1 MHLPILPQTLLAAST
16 YLLAISHQMTRCGL
30 QDQQPREASSDAS
43 LWEELDDAIKSLTP
57 PLPSTP
63 TQVEKILG
71 VTRKP
76 GSKRGRSSLLDQTDA
91 IKCQGSSGSS
101 VQASGKTTDACQPLP
116 PSKSAKTNGKARA
129 TAEEIDKVVAANMFK
144 MSCSPPSSPPPG
156 SRIKSIS
163 DMPAE
168 EQQWYYCLAF
178 EEGSSS
184 SSSPGNMGVTSKGEG
199 SKTWQTTWDNS
210 NQSST
215 STFQPRCSKGIAIKY
230 QQRVTGSA
238 QKVLRR
244 KNLETGIGFS
254 MFYQTRADEAP
265 SVWNGSLVTRK
276 QQEDQGRRLPALE
289 GEAYGKQSH
298 ARKRTKLSIMRM
310 GQPQGDHMIREHD
323 VMGPDAQEAG
333 RSEVILRRVQE
344 SQDWAKREVKAE
356 FIRNC
361 SRRCS
366 MTDPIQISTSRILQ
380 QIPLESVVS

>member
-1 MHLPILPQTLLAAST
+1 MHLPILPQTPLAAST
-16 YLLAISHQMTRCGL
+16 YLLAISHQMTRRGL
-30 QDQQPREASSDAS
+30 QDQQPS

-210 NQSST
+210 NQPSTSTVSMVATSRLNLASGSSSSCGVAKGSPSST
-215 STFQPRCSKGIAIKY
+215 SSTAI
-230 QQRVTGSA
+230 QVQEPSTSTVEARTVNEA
-238 QKVLRR
+238 LRR
-244 KNLETGIGFS
+244 
-254 MFYQTRADEAP
+254 
-265 SVWNGSLVTRK
+265 
-276 QQEDQGRRLPALE
+276 
-289 GEAYGKQSH
+289 
-298 ARKRTKLSIMRM
+298 
-310 GQPQGDHMIREHD
+310 
-323 VMGPDAQEAG
+323 
-333 RSEVILRRVQE
+333 
-344 SQDWAKREVKAE
+344 
-356 FIRNC
+356 
-361 SRRCS
+361 
-366 MTDPIQISTSRILQ
+366 
-380 QIPLESVVS
+380 

>member
-1 MHLPILPQTLLAAST
+1 
-16 YLLAISHQMTRCGL
+16 MTRCGL

-184 SSSPGNMGVTSKGEG
+184 SSSPSNMGVTSQEED

-210 NQSST
+210 NQPST
-215 STFQPRCSKGIAIKY
+215 ST
-230 QQRVTGSA
+230 V
-238 QKVLRR
+238 
-244 KNLETGIGFS
+244 
-254 MFYQTRADEAP
+254 
-265 SVWNGSLVTRK
+265 SLAATSRSTW
-276 QQEDQGRRLPALE
+276 LPA
-289 GEAYGKQSH
+289 
-298 ARKRTKLSIMRM
+298 
-310 GQPQGDHMIREHD
+310 
-323 VMGPDAQEAG
+323 
-333 RSEVILRRVQE
+333 
-344 SQDWAKREVKAE
+344 
-356 FIRNC
+356 
-361 SRRCS
+361 
-366 MTDPIQISTSRILQ
+366 
-380 QIPLESVVS
+380 VVPAAV